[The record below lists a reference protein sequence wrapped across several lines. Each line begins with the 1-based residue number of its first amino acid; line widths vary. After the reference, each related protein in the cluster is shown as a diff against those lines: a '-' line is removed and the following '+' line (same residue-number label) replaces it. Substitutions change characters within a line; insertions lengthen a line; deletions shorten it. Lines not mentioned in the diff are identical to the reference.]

1 LRQAL
6 ADYLNKNPTLSKCLL
21 FLFGLLFLLAIE
33 GVLRLSNFGS
43 RFDFILKDK
52 NEDFIS
58 KYSLNT
64 QYIALNYFSHLQVD
78 FEKIFKNDPWFPDTE
93 FSYQKKQKTFRIFLL
108 GGSTTRGFPF
118 TKRTISYSGFLQNIL
133 TDVLPNHN
141 IEIINAGYDALSS
154 FAVLDIFK
162 RVINHNPDL
171 IIVYTGHN
179 EFIGHFGPNST
190 VNLGKNRFLIKS
202 IIFLQNS
209 KLFLLTKLAVFKIK
223 SLLKKNN
230 SEPVNLFRAM
240 LKKSKVSWDKYDHEL
255 TETNYRLNLTEMA
268 TLARDKKIQL
278 VFSSLASNFSN
289 FEPLRSEISSPTQDH
304 SKQKIKMLLSQT
316 KIHLKEKSFE
326 KAIQLNKKAIDID
339 SNYAKSHYQIGKTYL
354 AAAQLSKAKT
364 HFKLA
369 RDLDKLHLRSCSKL
383 NSIIHKIGLE
393 QKIPV
398 IDMEESLKVNSKN
411 GMLGENFFLEHVHPN
426 INGHL
431 LMGETIARFIF
442 RHDILGSKEPWD
454 WTHMRPA
461 KDYVIMSGFNR
472 KQFENSRYTIGR
484 LLLDFPFYR
493 CKEGQEFLKQAQKF
507 EFETELINSCNKF
520 HETQRS

>member
-21 FLFGLLFLLAIE
+21 FLFGILTLLALE
-33 GVLRLSNFGS
+33 GALRLSNFGS

-52 NEDFIS
+52 NEGFIS
-58 KYSLNT
+58 KHSLNT
-64 QYIALNYFSHLQVD
+64 QYIALNYFSHLRVD
-78 FEKIFKNDPWFPDTE
+78 FDKIFKDDPWFPDTE
-93 FSYQKKQKTFRIFLL
+93 FAHQKKQKTFRIFLL

-133 TDVLPNHN
+133 TDILPNHN

-162 RVINHNPDL
+162 RVINQNPDL

-179 EFIGHFGPNST
+179 EFIGHFGTNST
-190 VNLGKNRFLIKS
+190 VNLGKSRLLIKS
-202 IIFLQNS
+202 IISLQNS

-240 LKKSKVSWDKYDHEL
+240 LKKSKVSWNEHDHEL
-255 TETNYRLNLTEMA
+255 TETNYKLNLTEMA
-268 TLARDKKIQL
+268 TLAREKKVQI
-278 VFSSLASNFSN
+278 VFSSLASNFSD
-289 FEPLRSEISSPTQDH
+289 FEPLRSEISTPAQDN
-304 SKQKIKMLLSQT
+304 SKQKIKILLSQVKT
-316 KIHLKEKSFE
+316 QLKEKNFK
-326 KAIQLNKKAIDID
+326 KAILLNKRAIDID
-339 SNYAKSHYQIGKTYL
+339 SNYAKSHYQIGKVYI
-354 AAAQLSKAKT
+354 AASQFSKANT

-369 RDLDKLHLRSCSKL
+369 RDLDRIHLRSCSKL
-383 NSIIHKIGLE
+383 NSIIHKIGKE

-398 IDMEESLKVNSKN
+398 IDMEESLKVHSKN
-411 GMLGENFFLEHVHPN
+411 GILGENFFLEHVHPN

-431 LMGETIARFIF
+431 LMGETIARFLF
-442 RHDILGSKEPWD
+442 RHDILGTKKQWD
-454 WTHMRPA
+454 WTRVRSA

-484 LLLDFPFYR
+484 LLLDFPFYQ
-493 CKEGQEFLKQAQKF
+493 CKEGQKFLKQAQKF
-507 EFETELINSCNKF
+507 EFETELIHSCNKF

>member
-1 LRQAL
+1 M
-6 ADYLNKNPTLSKCLL
+6 
-21 FLFGLLFLLAIE
+21 
-33 GVLRLSNFGS
+33 RLSSFGS

-52 NEDFIS
+52 SENFIS
-58 KYSLNT
+58 KRSLNT
-64 QYIALNYFSHLQVD
+64 QYIALHYFSHLQVD
-78 FEKIFKNDPWFPDTE
+78 FEKIFKSDPWFPDTE
-93 FSYQKKQKTFRIFLL
+93 FTHQKKQNTFRIFLL

-133 TDVLPNHN
+133 TDILPNHN

-162 RVINHNPDL
+162 RIIKQSPDL

-179 EFIGHFGPNST
+179 EFIGHFGTNST

-202 IIFLQNS
+202 IISLQSS

-240 LKKSKVSWDKYDHEL
+240 LKKSKVSWNNHDHEL

-268 TLARDKKIQL
+268 TLARNKKVRL
-278 VFSSLASNFSN
+278 VFSSLASNLSDFK
-289 FEPLRSEISSPTQDH
+289 PLRSETSPSTQDH
-304 SKQKIKMLLSQT
+304 SKKKIKTLLTQA
-316 KIHLKEKSFE
+316 KNLIKEKNFE
-326 KAIQLNKKAIDID
+326 GAIQLNKKAIDID
-339 SNYAKSHYQIGKTYL
+339 FNYANSHYQIGKAYIESS
-354 AAAQLSKAKT
+354 QFSKAKK

-383 NSIIHKIGLE
+383 NSIIHKIGEE
-393 QKIPV
+393 QKVPI
-398 IDMEESLKVNSKN
+398 IDMEESLKTYSQN
-411 GMLGENFFLEHVHPN
+411 GMLGKNFFLEHVHPN

-431 LMGETIARFIF
+431 LMGESIARFLF
-442 RHDILGSKEPWD
+442 RHDILGNKKQWD
-454 WTHMRPA
+454 WTRMRSA
-461 KDYVIMSGFNR
+461 KDYVIMSGFDR

-484 LLLDFPFYR
+484 LLLDFPFYQ
-493 CKEGQEFLKQAQKF
+493 CKKGQQFLKQAQKL
-507 EFETELINSCNKF
+507 EFETKLINSCNKF
-520 HETQRS
+520 HETERG